1 MSTSLDDGTV
11 KAAAAGDRAAMD
23 RLVREVT
30 PRMERQLNRYALDPE
45 ERADALQNAL
55 LKVVRGLSAFRE
67 DAQLSTWVFRVTEN
81 EALMLLR
88 VRQRST
94 GRLVAGLVL
103 EELGSLPGMEDPHEA
118 DDALCVARKVARVHR
133 EIARLPSNYRTALV
147 AHYLDELDLD
157 EASER
162 LGVSTAAVKSRL
174 WRARN
179 SMRAALAK
187 VEPQAA

>member
-1 MSTSLDDGTV
+1 
-11 KAAAAGDRAAMD
+11 MD
-23 RLVREVT
+23 QLIREIT
-30 PRMERQLNRYALDPE
+30 PRMQRQLNGYGLDPE

-55 LKVVRGLSAFRE
+55 LKVVRGLGAFRE
-67 DAQLSTWVFRVTEN
+67 DAQLSTWVFRVAEN

-88 VRQRST
+88 IRQRSS
-94 GRLVAGLVL
+94 GRLVGGLVL
-103 EELGSLPGMEDPHEA
+103 DELGSLPGMQVPPEVEDA
-118 DDALCVARKVARVHR
+118 FCAARQGARVRR
-133 EIARLPSNYRTALV
+133 EIARLPSNYRAALV
-147 AHYLDELDLD
+147 AHYLDELDLE

-162 LGVSTAAVKSRL
+162 LGVSTSAVKARL

>member
-1 MSTSLDDGTV
+1 MSSVQNDGTV
-11 KAAAAGDRAAMD
+11 RAAAAGDRVAMD
-23 RLVREVT
+23 RLLREVS
-30 PRMERQLNRYALDPE
+30 PRMARQLNGYGLDPE

-55 LKVVRGLSAFRE
+55 LQVVRGLSSFRQ
-67 DAQLSTWVFRVTEN
+67 DARLSTWIFRVTEN

-88 VRQRST
+88 ARRRSA
-94 GRLVAGLVL
+94 GRVVAGLLL
-103 EELGSLPGMEDPHEA
+103 EDLGSLPGMHDPHEA
-118 DDALCVARKVARVHR
+118 DDVLCAARKAARVHR

-147 AHYLDELDLD
+147 AHYLDELDLG

-162 LGVSTAAVKSRL
+162 LGVSTAAIKARL
-174 WRARN
+174 WRARK